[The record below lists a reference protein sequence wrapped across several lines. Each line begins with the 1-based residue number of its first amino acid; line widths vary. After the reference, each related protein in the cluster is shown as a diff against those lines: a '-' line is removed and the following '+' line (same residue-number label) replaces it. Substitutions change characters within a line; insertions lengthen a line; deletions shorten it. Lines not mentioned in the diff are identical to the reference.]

1 MSKRY
6 KREDIDFSYNLKLYF
21 SFLKPYRLL
30 FSALVLLIIAYEFFR
45 LGTNLLFK
53 RLIDQG
59 TFFSAGSIEHSVF
72 VAVLGAIAVAY
83 LGIVVFRV
91 FGKWLNLHLLNR
103 LEVDLIVD
111 LKRYFYNHLVGLS
124 HKFHTTH
131 KTGSLISRI
140 IRGAGGIERM
150 TDFLV
155 FNLFPVS
162 GQVIIGGIS
171 LAYFDWPSSLV
182 LLFTAVLFI
191 GYSLYLQQIQRPA
204 TNAVNYAED
213 IEKAMISDTF
223 TNIDSIKYYGKE
235 ELIGKRYRALSQA
248 SRDKQLHNWGYY
260 RWLDAGQ
267 LAILSIGLLAT
278 LYFPMRA
285 FIAGQITLGTITF
298 IYATYGVVLE
308 SLFGLTGGIRNFYR
322 SMADFNDLF
331 QYNKLENDI
340 KDAPA
345 AEPLIIS
352 KGTIEF
358 RNVSFKYHN
367 RWLFRNFSLFIPANK
382 RVALVG
388 SSGSGKSTLI
398 KLLYRFYDVDEGEIL
413 IDGKDI
419 RSFSQKSLRSELSI
433 VPQECVLFDDSVYNN
448 ILFSRPD
455 ATRREVMRAISSAQL
470 AQTVKIFPKQEQTI
484 VGERGVRLSGG
495 EKQRVSIARALLAN
509 KRVLVLDEATS
520 SLDSE
525 TEHEIQED
533 LQHLMKGRTSLIIAH
548 RLSTIMRADIIV
560 VLDNG
565 KIVQKGAHRQLIT
578 KHGVYKRLWN
588 LQKGGYLANDDE

>member
-1 MSKRY
+1 
-6 KREDIDFSYNLKLYF
+6 
-21 SFLKPYRLL
+21 
-30 FSALVLLIIAYEFFR
+30 
-45 LGTNLLFK
+45 
-53 RLIDQG
+53 
-59 TFFSAGSIEHSVF
+59 
-72 VAVLGAIAVAY
+72 
-83 LGIVVFRV
+83 
-91 FGKWLNLHLLNR
+91 
-103 LEVDLIVD
+103 
-111 LKRYFYNHLVGLS
+111 
-124 HKFHTTH
+124 
-131 KTGSLISRI
+131 
-140 IRGAGGIERM
+140 
-150 TDFLV
+150 
-155 FNLFPVS
+155 
-162 GQVIIGGIS
+162 
-171 LAYFDWPSSLV
+171 
-182 LLFTAVLFI
+182 
-191 GYSLYLQQIQRPA
+191 
-204 TNAVNYAED
+204 
-213 IEKAMISDTF
+213 
-223 TNIDSIKYYGKE
+223 
-235 ELIGKRYRALSQA
+235 
-248 SRDKQLHNWGYY
+248 
-260 RWLDAGQ
+260 
-267 LAILSIGLLAT
+267 
-278 LYFPMRA
+278 MRA

>member
-1 MSKRY
+1 MCRSNII
-6 KREDIDFSYNLKLYF
+6 IDGCLETFR
-21 SFLKPYRLL
+21 FL
-30 FSALVLLIIAYEFFR
+30 S
-45 LGTNLLFK
+45 
-53 RLIDQG
+53 
-59 TFFSAGSIEHSVF
+59 
-72 VAVLGAIAVAY
+72 
-83 LGIVVFRV
+83 
-91 FGKWLNLHLLNR
+91 
-103 LEVDLIVD
+103 
-111 LKRYFYNHLVGLS
+111 
-124 HKFHTTH
+124 
-131 KTGSLISRI
+131 
-140 IRGAGGIERM
+140 
-150 TDFLV
+150 
-155 FNLFPVS
+155 
-162 GQVIIGGIS
+162 
-171 LAYFDWPSSLV
+171 
-182 LLFTAVLFI
+182 
-191 GYSLYLQQIQRPA
+191 
-204 TNAVNYAED
+204 
-213 IEKAMISDTF
+213 
-223 TNIDSIKYYGKE
+223 
-235 ELIGKRYRALSQA
+235 
-248 SRDKQLHNWGYY
+248 
-260 RWLDAGQ
+260 
-267 LAILSIGLLAT
+267 
-278 LYFPMRA
+278 
-285 FIAGQITLGTITF
+285 
-298 IYATYGVVLE
+298 
-308 SLFGLTGGIRNFYR
+308 
-322 SMADFNDLF
+322 
-331 QYNKLENDI
+331 
-340 KDAPA
+340 
-345 AEPLIIS
+345 
-352 KGTIEF
+352 
-358 RNVSFKYHN
+358 
-367 RWLFRNFSLFIPANK
+367 ANK